1 MKITELDSTFR
12 AMRQR
17 FVNLGLVETRAG
29 EYSREF
35 EKPNEFTLEF
45 VSERYD
51 PDINVLISGPF
62 SKGEQLVLGILA
74 NAVDPKEAEDVRVN
88 DGLRNANRIVGGV
101 LRFLETHARVLI
113 ANPEKYLLAYTQAI
127 QDLRSRHGLDSSP

>member
-1 MKITELDSTFR
+1 MKITELDSTFA

-17 FVNLGLVETRAG
+17 FGNLGLVETRAG

-74 NAVDPKEAEDVRVN
+74 NAVDPKEAEDIRLK

-101 LRFLETHARVLI
+101 LQFLETHALGLI
-113 ANPEKYLLAYTQAI
+113 SNPEKYLRVYTKAI
-127 QDLRSRHGLDSSP
+127 QDLRSRYGLDDQI

>member
-1 MKITELDSTFR
+1 
-12 AMRQR
+12 MRQR
-17 FVNLGLVETRAG
+17 FGHLGLVETRAG

-74 NAVDPKEAEDVRVN
+74 NAVDPNNPMDIRFK
-88 DGLRNANRIVGGV
+88 DGLRNANRIIAGV
-101 LRFLETHARVLI
+101 LLFLETHARILI
-113 ANPEKYLLAYTQAI
+113 ANPEKYLLAYKKAI
-127 QDLRSRHGLDSSP
+127 QDLRSKHGLHGPN